1 MRISAPM
8 IVSCCLIGWQALADE
23 PAPAPAST
31 DSTAAQ
37 HTSQPQPAPA
47 QTAVAAAD
55 AKGTDK
61 AKLPAAQP
69 TATTASADAATS
81 GGLTEAQI
89 KKFRGMGYKPVDQK
103 GTTYFCRD
111 ETALGSRFPQRVCRT
126 VADMQHQATYGQD
139 EMSQMQRQGSAPN
152 SRN

>member
-1 MRISAPM
+1 MRISAPI
-8 IVSCCLIGWQALADE
+8 IVSCCLIAWQALADE
-23 PAPAPAST
+23 PAPTPAST
-31 DSTAAQ
+31 DTTAVQ
-37 HTSQPQPAPA
+37 QTSQTQPAPA
-47 QTAVAAAD
+47 QAAVAAD

-69 TATTASADAATS
+69 TAKTASADAATT

-126 VADMQHQATYGQD
+126 VADMEHQATYGQD
-139 EMSQMQRQGSAPN
+139 EMSQMQRQGSSPN

>member
-1 MRISAPM
+1 MRISASI
-8 IVSCCLIGWQALADE
+8 IVSCCLIGWQALADQPS
-23 PAPAPAST
+23 PAPTST
-31 DSTAAQ
+31 DTTAVQ
-37 HTSQPQPAPA
+37 QTSQTQPAQA
-47 QTAVAAAD
+47 QTAVAAD

-61 AKLPAAQP
+61 AKPPAAQP
-69 TATTASADAATS
+69 TATTASAAAATT

-126 VADMQHQATYGQD
+126 VADMEHQATYGQD
-139 EMSQMQRQGSAPN
+139 EMSQMQRQGSSPN